1 MYSISFSQTGRKFC
15 LSLHYNGAN
24 SYLFINGTEMIKFKS
39 KDSEL
44 TSTILCLG
52 NISKD
57 FSVSNMNKKKQDYME
72 LFMSLVLIMVLFQLI
87 IY

>member
-1 MYSISFSQTGRKFC
+1 M
-15 LSLHYNGAN
+15 
-24 SYLFINGTEMIKFKS
+24 FINGTEMIKFKS

-57 FSVSNMNKKKQDYME
+57 FSVNNMNKKKQDYME

>member
-1 MYSISFSQTGRKFC
+1 ME
-15 LSLHYNGAN
+15 N
-24 SYLFINGTEMIKFKS
+24 SYLFVNGTEFNKA
-39 KDSEL
+39 KDSEPD
-44 TSTILCLG
+44 SNILCLG

-57 FSVSNMNKKKQDYME
+57 FSVNNMKKKRDCKE